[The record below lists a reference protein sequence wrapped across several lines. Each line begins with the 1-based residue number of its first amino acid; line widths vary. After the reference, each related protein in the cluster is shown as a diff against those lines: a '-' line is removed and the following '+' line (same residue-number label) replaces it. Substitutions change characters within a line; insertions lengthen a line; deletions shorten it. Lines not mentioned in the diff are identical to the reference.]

1 MKYITFI
8 VAFLASTLW
17 AQLQPVIP
25 FSDVE
30 TFIDIEFLN
39 PSTGFVVG
47 NDLEL
52 YKTLDSGKTFT
63 HIPVPGNTGV
73 ADVHITK
80 SGITFLCGD
89 GGLVSY
95 SRDMGN
101 NWTNISLATFPESK
115 LRFIES
121 LSPTMIVVAGE
132 NGFFAKSNDLGL
144 SWFSSTTGVS
154 KVNRVVFR
162 DHNRAFALMDYGAL
176 SHTTDG
182 GMTWKPYFTSYFTTG
197 FKYFFDLNGTWVFV
211 VENGSL
217 IISSDQGKTFTSL
230 FASENYSII
239 GAWRTISNRVQFMSS
254 SGRVFVYPW
263 NPSSTMTFP
272 ARTYRGV
279 WASGSVVYATCDGPD
294 IIRTSNNGSTYQ
306 NSFISFGDKPI
317 QSLVINSELDWIIS
331 GNPLQGTAGMIAR
344 TTNGG
349 ASWKS
354 VFEGEWVNNCYF
366 INSTEG
372 FRVRMRKLDY
382 SNNSGST
389 WSTLLTRTSGV
400 IISEQSFNIN
410 DGFFI
415 ETDSLS
421 KPRNLSY
428 SKLFKRVSA
437 TATQQLNL
445 VGSRLTQLKFISL
458 QNGWVLK
465 DSTRFYVTKNAG
477 SGWTLQPVVT
487 PFISSYERQG
497 DSSGVLVTQ
506 TGRIM
511 QTADNAASWQTI
523 FHDSSVVF
531 QSVTALGSNIIAAG
545 DSGAFFL
552 SRDNGTTWL
561 RKTSNTKY
569 HFSHVEFID
578 TNLFIVTTKKGG
590 IFKGDLSGSLI
601 AIGGEPKDE
610 ILPSTFLTGNYP
622 NPFNSSTIIEFNTPE
637 GGITGLTVYDVT
649 GRVVHSEVITATK
662 GKNSFRFEGNGLH
675 SGVYFYVLDF
685 GGKREYSKMILLK

>member
-1 MKYITFI
+1 MRYIIFI
-8 VAFLASTLW
+8 VTFLSTTLW
-17 AQLQPVIP
+17 AQLQQVIP

-47 NDLEL
+47 DDLQL

-63 HIPVPGNTGV
+63 HIPVPGNTGI

-80 SGITFLCGD
+80 NGITFLCGNR
-89 GGLVSY
+89 GLVSY
-95 SRDMGN
+95 SLDMGL
-101 NWTNISLATFPESK
+101 NWTNISLTAYPQSR

-132 NGFFAKSNDLGL
+132 DGFFAKSNDLGVT
-144 SWFSSTTGVS
+144 WFSSTTGVS
-154 KVNRVVFR
+154 KVNKVVFR

-211 VENGSL
+211 VEHGS
-217 IISSDQGKTFTSL
+217 IILSSDQGKTFRLLS
-230 FASENYSII
+230 ANGNYTVI
-239 GAWRTISNRVQFMSS
+239 GAWKNISNRVQIMTS
-254 SGRVFVYPW
+254 SGRVFGYPW
-263 NPSSTMTFP
+263 APSNEMTFP

-279 WASGSVVYATCDGPD
+279 WASGSLVYAISDGPD
-294 IIRTSNNGSTYQ
+294 IIRTTNSGTSYQ

-317 QSLVINSELDWIIS
+317 QSLVINSALDWIVS

-349 ASWKS
+349 ASWNS
-354 VFEGEWVNNCYF
+354 VFEGEWVNTCYF
-366 INSTEG
+366 INSSDAY
-372 FRVRMRKLDY
+372 RVRMRKLDY
-382 SNNSGST
+382 SSNSGTT

-410 DGFFI
+410 DGFFV

-445 VGSRLTQLKFISL
+445 VGSRLTQLKFISP

-477 SGWTLQPVVT
+477 SGWTLQPIVT
-487 PFISSYERQG
+487 PLISAYERKG

-506 TGRIM
+506 TGLIM
-511 QTADNAASWQTI
+511 QTVDNAATWQTI

-531 QSVTALGSNIIAAG
+531 QSVTAFGSNIIAAG
-545 DSGAFFL
+545 DSGALFL
-552 SRDNGTTWL
+552 SRDNGSTWL
-561 RKTSNTKY
+561 KKTINSKY
-569 HFSHVEFID
+569 QFRHVELID
-578 TNLFIVTTKKGG
+578 TNIFIVTTKKGG
-590 IFKGDLSGSLI
+590 IFKGDLSDSLI
-601 AIGGEPKDE
+601 LIAGEAQDE
-610 ILPSTFLTGNYP
+610 VLPSTWLAGNYP
-622 NPFNSSTIIEFNTPE
+622 NPFNPSTNIEFHTPT
-637 GGITGLTVYDVT
+637 TGEARLIVYDVT
-649 GRVVHSEVITATK
+649 GREVHSEVINAIT
-662 GKNSFRFEGNGLH
+662 GKNIIRFDGNDLH
-675 SGVYFYVLDF
+675 SGVYLYMLEF